1 MLSTWGRLQSCAG
14 MCMVTGSDGRG
25 GAAAGLGV
33 AAGMCAAAAFDQSI
47 QD

>member
-14 MCMVTGSDGRG
+14 MCMATGSD
-25 GAAAGLGV
+25 GAAAGLDV